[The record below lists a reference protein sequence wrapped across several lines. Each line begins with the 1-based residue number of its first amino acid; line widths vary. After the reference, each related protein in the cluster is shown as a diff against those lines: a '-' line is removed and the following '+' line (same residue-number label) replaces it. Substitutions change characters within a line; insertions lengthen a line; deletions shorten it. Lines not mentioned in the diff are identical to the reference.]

1 MPNTDEA
8 TKKRWALKAP
18 NLERRSLFAE
28 ILDWMLAPLL
38 IVWPLTIILT
48 YGVAEGLSQQPFDRV
63 LDDQVQA
70 LSRQVQW
77 DGDVSFINLP
87 PAARNILRADDTD
100 QIFFQVRNQKNRII
114 AGDPDLSLPDEED
127 GKRLQVVLF
136 RSEDMADKKIRI
148 AHLWVAPPSGDNSPS
163 RWVLVQVAETLGKRT
178 QLATEII
185 KGMVLPQ
192 FIVLP
197 ISVLLVWFGLSRGI
211 KPLNSLQYRIQQRK
225 PDDMSP
231 IPLSQVPEELSP
243 VVMSFNNLLLRL
255 EHNMQVQKRFVADAA
270 HQLKTPLAGLRMQAE
285 LAHSAVN
292 DIERGKSLDNITRGT
307 RQATRL
313 VNQLLAL
320 ARTEALAAQ
329 GSSDSLPK
337 QRLDLSELV
346 REVALEWI
354 DEALMQGHDLG
365 LEADKPAWI
374 MGNTVLL
381 KETVKNLIDNAL
393 TYTPAPGTITVRVKQ
408 TQTQTEALTLLEI
421 EDTGPGIPAS
431 ERDAVLQPF
440 YRVLGT
446 GKDGSGLGLAIVQ
459 HTIAQHGA
467 QLDLQDNP
475 RAIDSQG
482 LLVQIRFTQSGNTR
496 SALAA

>member
-1 MPNTDEA
+1 VPHSVES
-8 TKKRWALKAP
+8 KKKWWVFKTP

-28 ILDWMLAPLL
+28 ILDWMLVPLL
-38 IVWPLTIILT
+38 LVWPLTIILT

-63 LDDQVQA
+63 LEDQVQA
-70 LSRQVQW
+70 LSRQVKW
-77 DGDVSFINLP
+77 EGDTSFVNLP
-87 PAARNILRADDTD
+87 SAARNILRADDTD
-100 QIFFQVRNQKNRII
+100 QIFFQIRNQKNRII
-114 AGDPDLSLPDEED
+114 SGDPDLSFPEEED

-136 RSEDMADKKIRI
+136 RSEDMVDKKIRI
-148 AHLWVAPPSGDNSPS
+148 AHMWVAPPSGDLDSS

-185 KGMVLPQ
+185 KGMILPQ

-211 KPLNSLQYRIQQRK
+211 RPLNTLQQRIQLRK

-292 DIERGKSLDNITRGT
+292 DAERSNSLNNITRGT

-320 ARTEALAAQ
+320 ARAEALTAQ
-329 GSSDSLPK
+329 GATNPLPK

-346 REVALEWI
+346 REVTLEWI
-354 DEALMQGHDLG
+354 DDALMQGHDLG
-365 LEADKPAWI
+365 LEADEPSWI
-374 MGNTVLL
+374 LGNAVLL
-381 KETVKNLIDNAL
+381 KEMVKNLIDNAL
-393 TYTPAPGTITVRVKQ
+393 TYTPAPGTITVRVS
-408 TQTQTEALTLLEI
+408 QTEQATFLDV
-421 EDTGPGIPAS
+421 EDTGPGIPVS
-431 ERDAVLQPF
+431 ERETVLQPF

-459 HTIAQHGA
+459 HTVFQHGA
-467 QLDLQDNP
+467 QLVLKDNP
-475 RAIDSQG
+475 RAMGAQG
-482 LLVQIRFTQSGNTR
+482 LLVSIRFEQS
-496 SALAA
+496 A